1 LFHRRII
8 VVSSNAFKLVMLP
21 PQTDTT
27 RRWAKRLAKSVPE
40 VRVVVAEDADTAARE
55 IVDAEA
61 AFGWL
66 GKELLPKAR
75 NLRWL
80 QAPMAA
86 PPAGYFYPELV
97 AHRAVATNFRE
108 IYNDTIG
115 AHILAF
121 VLAFARG
128 LHMFIPQQLRR
139 EWKKSPLETGDV
151 VHLPEATALVVG
163 VGGIGA
169 EAARLL
175 AAFGVTV
182 LGTDARRT
190 AAPDGMAELHPPE
203 ALDALLP
210 RADFVI
216 LTVPH
221 TPATEGFFD
230 RARFQR
236 MKKTAFFINI
246 GRGMTTR
253 LDDLVDAL
261 QAGEIAGAALD
272 VFEQEPLPKEHPLWG
287 LPNVLLTP
295 HMAGHGPYLDD
306 RRFEIIAD
314 NCRAFA
320 AGRPLRNQVD
330 KATWF

>member
-1 LFHRRII
+1 M
-8 VVSSNAFKLVMLP
+8 VASNAFKFVMLP
-21 PQTDTT
+21 PQTDKT
-27 RRWAKRLAKSVPE
+27 REWARRLADAVPE
-40 VRVVVAEDADTAARE
+40 ARVVVAEDADTTARE

-66 GKELLPKAR
+66 GKELLAKATK
-75 NLRWL
+75 LRWL

-86 PPAGYFYPELV
+86 PPAGYFYPEL
-97 AHRAVATNFRE
+97 ASHAVRVTNFRE
-108 IYNDTIG
+108 IYNDHIG

-139 EWKKSPLETGDV
+139 EWKKSPLEAGDV
-151 VHLPEATALVVG
+151 VHLPEATALIVG

-175 AAFGVTV
+175 AAFGVRV
-182 LGTDARRT
+182 LATDARRT
-190 AAPDGMAELHPPE
+190 ARPDGVVELHPPS
-203 ALDALLP
+203 ALDELLP

-221 TPATEGFFD
+221 TPATEGFFN

-236 MKKTAFFINI
+236 MKRTAFFINI
-246 GRGMTTR
+246 GRGMTTK
-253 LDDLVDAL
+253 LDDLVAAL
-261 QAGEIAGAALD
+261 RAGEIAGAGLD
-272 VFEQEPLPKEHPLWG
+272 VYETEPLPTEHPLWTM
-287 LPNVLLTP
+287 PNVLLTP
-295 HMAGHGPYLDD
+295 HMAGHGPYLDE
-306 RRFEIIAD
+306 RRFEIMAD

-320 AGRPLRNQVD
+320 AGLVLRNEVD
-330 KATWF
+330 KASWF

>member
-1 LFHRRII
+1 VATRN
-8 VVSSNAFKLVMLP
+8 SFKFVMLP
-21 PQTDTT
+21 PQTGTT
-27 RRWAKRLAKSVPE
+27 REWARRLAAEVPE
-40 VRVVVAEDADTAARE
+40 ARVVVAEDAESAARE
-55 IVDAEA
+55 IADAEA
-61 AFGWL
+61 AFGRL
-66 GKELLPKAR
+66 DRELLSTAG

-80 QAPMAA
+80 QAPFAA
-86 PPAGYFYPELV
+86 PPAGYYFPELIDHPV
-97 AHRAVATNFRE
+97 SVTNFRE
-108 IYNDTIG
+108 IYNDHIG

-128 LHMFIPQQLRR
+128 LHVFIPQQLRR
-139 EWKKSPLETGDV
+139 EWKKSPLEAGDV
-151 VHLPEATALVVG
+151 LHLPETTALVVG

-182 LGTDARRT
+182 LATDARRT
-190 AAPDGMAELHPPE
+190 TAPEGVSELHPPE
-203 ALDALLP
+203 SMDGLLP

-230 RARFQR
+230 RARFRR
-236 MKKTAFFINI
+236 MKPAGFFINI
-246 GRGMTTR
+246 GRGMTTK
-253 LDDLVDAL
+253 LDDLVAAL
-261 QAGEIAGAALD
+261 RAGEIAGAALD
-272 VFEQEPLPKEHPLWG
+272 VYEQEPLPAEHPLWTM
-287 LPNVLLTP
+287 PNVLLTP

-320 AGRPLRNQVD
+320 AGSPLRNPVD
-330 KATWF
+330 KASWF

>member
-1 LFHRRII
+1 M
-8 VVSSNAFKLVMLP
+8 SGANSFKFVMLP
-21 PQTDTT
+21 PQSDTT
-27 RRWAKRLAKSVPE
+27 RDWGKRLADAVPE
-40 VRVVVAEDADTAARE
+40 ARVVVAEDADAAARE

-66 GKELLPKAR
+66 GRDLLAKAKK
-75 NLRWL
+75 LRWL
-80 QAPMAA
+80 QAPQAA
-86 PPAGYFYPELV
+86 PAAGYYYPELI
-97 AHRAVATNFRE
+97 AHPLVVTNFRE
-108 IYNDTIG
+108 IFNDHIG

-128 LHMFIPQQLRR
+128 LHVFIPQQLRR
-139 EWKKSPLETGDV
+139 EWKKSPAESGDV

-169 EAARLL
+169 ETARLL

-182 LGTDARRT
+182 LASDARRT
-190 AAPDGMAELHPPE
+190 AAPEGVAELHPPA
-203 ALDALLP
+203 ALDELLP

-230 RARFQR
+230 RARFRR
-236 MKKTAFFINI
+236 MKRTAFFINI
-246 GRGMTTR
+246 GRGMTTK
-253 LDDLVDAL
+253 LDDLVAAL
-261 QAGEIAGAALD
+261 TAGEIAGAALD
-272 VFEQEPLPKEHPLWG
+272 VYEQEPLPREHPLWM

-306 RRFEIIAD
+306 RRFQIIVD

-320 AGRPLRNQVD
+320 GGRALRNTVD
-330 KATWF
+330 KASWF